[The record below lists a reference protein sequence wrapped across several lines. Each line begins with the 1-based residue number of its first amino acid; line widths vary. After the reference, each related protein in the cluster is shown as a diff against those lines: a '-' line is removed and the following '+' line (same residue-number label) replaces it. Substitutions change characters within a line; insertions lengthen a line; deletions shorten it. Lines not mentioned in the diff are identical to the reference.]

1 MAPYTAGKELEL
13 SYPCLSSFVYLFVY
27 TDNMLVAS
35 FLQWSL
41 ILSADFLL
49 PFVFW
54 CLCILYSFVLL
65 ITGCEWL
72 TCTVWAIEQIAGND
86 LFNVLVTFPVKL
98 YFFFRGQRMKQNF
111 DFLLQRLICAAL
123 RKLNRS
129 RRKSLQNDPS
139 CKDTPPFLLPIA
151 FVNPVLFVR
160 FVLKHTFLF
169 LWLYLVCF
177 VFAIAIRAFFIF
189 YYLFCRWRGLACVL
203 VSGFPF
209 LHFSLLVIC
218 LVLSSWL
225 HTNELTSLWW
235 RKQAGKLNK
244 TNNTLQ
250 NSNNPSKGGLKQ
262 FLASFTAIALA
273 VWTLKRGF
281 CGK

>member
-49 PFVFW
+49 PFVLW
-54 CLCILYSFVLL
+54 CLCILYSFWSPAVNDSPAL
-65 ITGCEWL
+65 CEPSNKSREMTCL
-72 TCTVWAIEQIAGND
+72 TSLSPFQSNYIS
-86 LFNVLVTFPVKL
+86 
-98 YFFFRGQRMKQNF
+98 FFRGQQMKQNF

-225 HTNELTSLWW
+225 HANELTSLWW
-235 RKQAGKLNK
+235 RKQAGKLNN